1 MTQCSDLT
9 RALREAEVV
18 EGGLVEE
25 VGRVPIAPLLAD
37 DGFRVISPDV
47 VWVQDQK
54 LDVPRA
60 LIEVYT
66 E

>member
-1 MTQCSDLT
+1 
-9 RALREAEVV
+9 
-18 EGGLVEE
+18 VEE

-37 DGFRVISPDV
+37 DSFRVISPDI
-47 VWVQDQK
+47 VWIQDQE
-54 LDVPRA
+54 LHIPRA